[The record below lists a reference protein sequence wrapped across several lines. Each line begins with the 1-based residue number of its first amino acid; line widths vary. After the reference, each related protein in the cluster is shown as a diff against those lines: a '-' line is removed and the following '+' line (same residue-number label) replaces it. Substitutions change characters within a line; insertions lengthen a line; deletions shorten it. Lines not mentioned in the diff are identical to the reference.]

1 MPSGRS
7 SIVKL
12 SDKMLYALLALG
24 AAGLAVLGFC
34 PLDWLWAV
42 ATLLVI
48 GPCAWILR
56 SRCARQ
62 DEDEARSRR

>member
-1 MPSGRS
+1 M
-7 SIVKL
+7 KL

-24 AAGLAVLGFC
+24 AVALAVLGFC

-48 GPCAWILR
+48 GTCAWILR
-56 SRCARQ
+56 TRCTHP
-62 DEDEARSRR
+62 DEDDARPQR

>member
-1 MPSGRS
+1 
-7 SIVKL
+7 
-12 SDKMLYALLALG
+12 MLYALLALG

-48 GPCAWILR
+48 GTCAWILR